1 MCDMSPALYIIPNI
15 VLANE
20 PLFSLLL
27 QVALFAVL
35 VLYVWFLSTSKMG
48 LKKLRYSALGIWGLG
63 TILYLFGFMHE
74 EIEEG
79 FISMLLRAMLSSV
92 ELFVS
97 HTDLL
102 EIEEVQ
108 HEPYFL
114 EFFIFTYAC
123 AVVTSISALISLFG
137 QRVLTKF
144 QLKFHRNEKI
154 AHVFFGMDDK
164 TFALAKSISD
174 AGKLGDRK
182 IAFVIFPENREAEKI
197 TMGHLLQGVL
207 HGASQKYQISSESMV
222 ALKASCMLS
231 DVRANEDVLSQLGLA
246 LMKQKIDKDTIFYL
260 LSDDKPQNVRH
271 TLKMI
276 TDPFFK
282 AQPIVCRACK
292 DGLTDYYNLILR
304 DTNVHFVY
312 PSTMVSQDLSSNINY
327 HPATVVDVIKDEQ
340 GRGTG
345 CIEGGFNA
353 WVIGF
358 GETGQITAHI
368 LYEYSNFLHEDGR
381 RAPSHITLIDDN
393 MEMIEGSYRAGVP
406 GVEHERISYEHMR
419 IGSNGFWNKLC
430 EEIDN
435 INYIA
440 ITLGDDE
447 RNMEVACSIYRYVN
461 NVRKNGWHNMK
472 IVVRCAR
479 CIERHRTLL
488 QSLDQ
493 TTGGGH
499 IFAYGEYRKLF
510 TAANMLSTNMA
521 GICDD
526 FTRRGAEMTDRLFQ
540 IMGVDDSFERHNSH
554 FVKMKEE
561 HQFVPLLQEL
571 RLFGQNISAYN
582 FSASMHILF
591 EGNDLQTMLPALIER
606 AAKYEQMR
614 RLASLQMFG
623 YTKGESDDEQKMKL
637 SNMREW
643 DQLPQHSKDYYQVRA
658 RVMLEIGKR

>member
-1 MCDMSPALYIIPNI
+1 MISNF
-15 VLANE
+15 VLTNE
-20 PLFSLLL
+20 SLFSLLL

-35 VLYVWFLSTSKMG
+35 VLYVWFLSSSKMG
-48 LKKLRYSALGIWGLG
+48 LKKLRYSALAIWGLG
-63 TILYLFGFMHE
+63 TILYLYGFIQE

-114 EFFIFTYAC
+114 EFFVFTYAC

-137 QRVLTKF
+137 QRVLTKL
-144 QLKFHRNEKI
+144 QLKYHKKDKI

-174 AGKLGDRK
+174 SGKLEGRK
-182 IAFVIFPENREAEKI
+182 IAFVTFPENHQAEKI

-207 HGASQKYQISSESMV
+207 HGTSQKYQISSESMMV
-222 ALKASCMLS
+222 LKASCMLS
-231 DVRANEDVLSQLGLA
+231 DVRANSDVLSQLGLD
-246 LMKQKIDKDTIFYL
+246 LLKRKIDKTTIFYL

-271 TLKMI
+271 TLKMV

-282 AQPIVCRACK
+282 AQPIVCRASK

-312 PSTMVSQDLSSNINY
+312 PSTMVSQDLSSNVNY
-327 HPATVVDVIKDEQ
+327 HPATVVDVVKDEQ
-340 GRGTG
+340 GRATG
-345 CIEGGFNA
+345 CIKGSFNA

-368 LYEYSNFLHEDGR
+368 LYEYSNFLHEDGS

-393 MEMIEGSYRAGVP
+393 MEMIEGSYRTGVP
-406 GVEHERISYEHMR
+406 GVDQDRISYERLR
-419 IGSNGFWNKLC
+419 IGSNDFWNKLRQ
-430 EEIDN
+430 EIDD
-435 INYIA
+435 INYFA

-447 RNMEVACSIYRYVN
+447 YNMEVACGIYRCVN
-461 NVRKNGWHNMK
+461 NTRKNGWHNMK

-479 CIERHRTLL
+479 CIERHRLLL

-499 IFAYGEYRKLF
+499 IFAYGEYRKIF

-526 FTRRGAEMTDRLFQ
+526 FTRRGAEMTNRLFQ
-540 IMGVDDSFERHNSH
+540 IMGVEDSFERHNSY
-554 FVKMKEE
+554 FVKMKKE
-561 HQFVPLLQEL
+561 HQYIPLLQEL

-582 FSASMHILF
+582 FSSSMKILF
-591 EGNDLQTMLPALIER
+591 EGNDLQTMQPATIER

-623 YTKGESDDEQKMKL
+623 YTKDESDDEQKMKL
-637 SNMREW
+637 STMKEW
-643 DQLPQHSKDYYQVRA
+643 NELPQHSKDYYQVRA
-658 RVMLEIGKR
+658 KVMLEIGNR